1 MTDDRPFEI
10 RRRHIRLAGY
20 ASENEIRN
28 SAAI

>member
-10 RRRHIRLAGY
+10 RRHIRLAGY